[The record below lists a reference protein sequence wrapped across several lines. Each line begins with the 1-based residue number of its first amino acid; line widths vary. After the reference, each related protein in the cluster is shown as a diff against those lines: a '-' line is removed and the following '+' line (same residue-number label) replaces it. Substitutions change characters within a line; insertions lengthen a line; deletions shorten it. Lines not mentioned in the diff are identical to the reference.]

1 MRWCCCWCCC
11 WCCWCEIDGSSGAC
25 EAAADEPDGS
35 VAAAL
40 KITPFLYGGAAWAAA
55 AVAVVVAATAA
66 TGPAAA
72 PAAVA
77 VVVAADVAATAGT
90 VAVVAV
96 GAVAALPAGVAVAEG
111 AWAADARQNVCREPG
126 RIPSAASCAAA
137 CGG

>member
-40 KITPFLYGGAAWAAA
+40 KITPFLYGGAAWAA
-55 AVAVVVAATAA
+55 
-66 TGPAAA
+66 
-72 PAAVA
+72 AAVA